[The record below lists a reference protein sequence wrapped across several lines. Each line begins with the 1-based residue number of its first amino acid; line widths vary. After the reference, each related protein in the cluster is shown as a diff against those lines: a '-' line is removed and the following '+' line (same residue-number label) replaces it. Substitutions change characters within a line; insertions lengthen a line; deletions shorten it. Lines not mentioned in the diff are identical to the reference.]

1 MKRALYYIFIIFIFT
16 VFSYTTQASD
26 KININIQKQKKSSIE
41 NRIEGVVD
49 VLFGWTEIVTTPAK
63 GAKKYGLL
71 GFFGGV
77 VISPLK
83 MTIKIVD
90 GFGKI
95 ASGSNRKKKSIEK
108 IQTDI
113 EKELEEFLK
122 EDEDL
127 VENKILSLE

>member
-1 MKRALYYIFIIFIFT
+1 MLNYLR
-16 VFSYTTQASD
+16 
-26 KININIQKQKKSSIE
+26 QKQKKSSIE

-95 ASGSNRKKKSIEK
+95 ASGSNRKEKSIEK

>member
-1 MKRALYYIFIIFIFT
+1 
-16 VFSYTTQASD
+16 
-26 KININIQKQKKSSIE
+26 
-41 NRIEGVVD
+41 
-49 VLFGWTEIVTTPAK
+49 
-63 GAKKYGLL
+63 
-71 GFFGGV
+71 
-77 VISPLK
+77 

-95 ASGSNRKKKSIEK
+95 ASGSNRKEKSIEK

>member
-63 GAKKYGLL
+63 GQKNMVYWVFLVGL
-71 GFFGGV
+71 
-77 VISPLK
+77 
-83 MTIKIVD
+83 
-90 GFGKI
+90 
-95 ASGSNRKKKSIEK
+95 
-108 IQTDI
+108 
-113 EKELEEFLK
+113 
-122 EDEDL
+122 
-127 VENKILSLE
+127 